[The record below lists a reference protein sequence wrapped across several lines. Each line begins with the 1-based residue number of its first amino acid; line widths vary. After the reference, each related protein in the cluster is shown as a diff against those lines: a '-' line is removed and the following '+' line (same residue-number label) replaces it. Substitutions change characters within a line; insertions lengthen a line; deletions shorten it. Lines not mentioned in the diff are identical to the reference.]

1 LISFELGFSRRQPLS
16 AGMIQTTSRLSRGA
30 RLRRAKPVWLYG
42 VAVMVTVV
50 LVSALVVLTH

>member
-1 LISFELGFSRRQPLS
+1 
-16 AGMIQTTSRLSRGA
+16 MIQTTRRLSRGA

>member
-1 LISFELGFSRRQPLS
+1 
-16 AGMIQTTSRLSRGA
+16 MIQTTNRLSRGA